1 MVLWHMVIQIL
12 AIVVINLVIGFHLN
26 LLPLASLCIY
36 MLFLDL
42 GVPWLSV
49 RYWSKDLS
57 LFPDCMGGK

>member
-1 MVLWHMVIQIL
+1 MLWHMVIQIV
-12 AIVVINLVIGFHLN
+12 ATVVINLVIDFHLN

-36 MLFLDL
+36 MMFLDL

-57 LFPDCMGGK
+57 LFPDRVGGK